1 MKHHP
6 LLPALLASLVLVLG
20 ACEKEITVDVPETEP
35 RLVVEGTI
43 EPGEPPIII
52 LTRTQSFF
60 DPTDL
65 SSFAALFVKNATVIV
80 SNGLVTDTL
89 DMVCSSILT
98 EDQILL
104 AAEATGLDPQL
115 LANIDI
121 CLYSTTNSAIYG
133 EEGGVYDLRV
143 EAEGK
148 TLTSTT
154 TIVPAVPLDS
164 LWFRLVDQDGSD
176 GDDSTGFLWARS
188 IDPPSP
194 NNFYRVMTRR
204 LNTGDDGAAL
214 DATFAAPLGST
225 SNDQYFNGQA
235 IEFIISR
242 GNSSFSD
249 PEERGSTFKR
259 GDTVAVKLISLD
271 KASYDFYRSYESNVA
286 TQGDLFTQPANVR
299 SNIEGGLGVWAG
311 LHAHLD
317 TLVCIP

>member
-1 MKHHP
+1 MKNHTLP
-6 LLPALLASLVLVLG
+6 FLLPAALVLLLS

-65 SSFAALFVKNATVIV
+65 SSFASIFVKNATVIV
-80 SNGLVTDTL
+80 SNGLVADTL
-89 DMVCSSILT
+89 DMICSSILT

-104 AAEATGLDPQL
+104 AAEVTGLDPQL

-121 CLYSTTNSAIYG
+121 CLYSTTNTAIYG

-164 LWFRLVDQDGSD
+164 LWFQLIDQDGSD

-188 IDPPSP
+188 FDPPAP
-194 NNFYRVMTRR
+194 NNYYRVMTRR
-204 LNTGDDGAAL
+204 LNLGDDGTAL

-242 GNSSFSD
+242 GSSSFSD
-249 PEERGSTFKR
+249 PEDRGSTFKR

-311 LHAHLD
+311 LHAYLD

>member
-1 MKHHP
+1 MTNRALP
-6 LLPALLASLVLVLG
+6 ILLPAALVLLLS

-60 DPTDL
+60 APTDL

-115 LANIDI
+115 LANVDI
-121 CLYSTTNSAIYG
+121 CLYSTTNTAIYG
-133 EEGGVYDLRV
+133 EEGGVYDLRI
-143 EAEGK
+143 EAEGR

-154 TIVPAVPLDS
+154 RIVPAVPLDS
-164 LWFRLVDQDGSD
+164 LWFQLVDQDGSD

-188 IDPPSP
+188 IDPPEP

-204 LNTGDDGAAL
+204 LNLGDDGAAL

-242 GNSSFSD
+242 GSSSSSD
-249 PEERGSTFKR
+249 PEDRGSTFKR

-311 LHAHLD
+311 LHAYQD

>member
-1 MKHHP
+1 MNKRALP
-6 LLPALLASLVLVLG
+6 LMLTSALALMLG
-20 ACEKEITVDVPETEP
+20 ACEKEITVAVPETEP

-60 DPTDL
+60 APTDL
-65 SSFAALFVKNATVIV
+65 SSFAGLFVKNAVVIV

-98 EDQILL
+98 EEQILL

-115 LANIDI
+115 LATVDI
-121 CLYSTTNSAIYG
+121 CLYSTTDQAIFG
-133 EEGGVYDLRV
+133 EEGGVYDLRI

-164 LWFRLVDQDGSD
+164 LWFRLIDQDGSD

-188 IDPPSP
+188 FDPPAP

-204 LNTGDDGAAL
+204 LNTGEDGAAL

-242 GNSSFSD
+242 GSSSFSD
-249 PEERGSTFKR
+249 PEDRGSTFKR

-271 KASYDFYRSYESNVA
+271 KASYDFYRSYENNVA
-286 TQGDLFTQPANVR
+286 TQGDLFTQPANGR
-299 SNIEGGLGVWAG
+299 SNIEGGHGVWAG
-311 LHAHLD
+311 LHAYLD
-317 TLVCIP
+317 TLVCIQ